1 MTRVF
6 QPKNPVLNQR
16 FVTNFVAQERMSYD
30 GTMRKIGGLLGLTVV
45 TALAAMA
52 VSWTAPS
59 SELALVY
66 AGGFTAIGFGGGFII
81 ALILMFARPQNP
93 AGLMITYALLEGLAV
108 GGVSYLF
115 ESAYEGI
122 VFQALFGTL
131 GITVTMY
138 GLYTSRV
145 LRPTPTFN
153 KVVFGLMFSIMALYL
168 VSFIMRW
175 TVGIDVP
182 FLHTSGPIGIAVTA
196 FILVI
201 AALTLISDFGFI
213 ESGVQYGAPK
223 QMEWYAA
230 FGILMSLIWIY
241 VETLRLLAK
250 LRAFAQD

>member
-1 MTRVF
+1 
-6 QPKNPVLNQR
+6 
-16 FVTNFVAQERMSYD
+16 
-30 GTMRKIGGLLGLTVV
+30 
-45 TALAAMA
+45 
-52 VSWTAPS
+52 
-59 SELALVY
+59 
-66 AGGFTAIGFGGGFII
+66 
-81 ALILMFARPQNP
+81 
-93 AGLMITYALLEGLAV
+93 
-108 GGVSYLF
+108 
-115 ESAYEGI
+115 
-122 VFQALFGTL
+122 
-131 GITVTMY
+131 
-138 GLYTSRV
+138 
-145 LRPTPTFN
+145 
-153 KVVFGLMFSIMALYL
+153 MALYL